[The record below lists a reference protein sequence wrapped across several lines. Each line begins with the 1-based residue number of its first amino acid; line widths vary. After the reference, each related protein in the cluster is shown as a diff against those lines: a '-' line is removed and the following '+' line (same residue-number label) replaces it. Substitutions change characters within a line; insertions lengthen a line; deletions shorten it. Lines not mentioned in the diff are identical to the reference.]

1 MSLTIADSITRSRQI
16 IQDLQPP
23 FRHDDAKLVGYLN
36 DALIDVRRLRPD
48 FFLGGLDSYTFYD
61 VTNLPDEFPLDP
73 IAFTAVTDYISGSVG
88 LEDDEFAQDGRAIAL
103 HSRFVQRL
111 VGKGA

>member
-36 DALIDVRRLRPD
+36 DAIIEVRRLRPD

-61 VTNLPDEFPLDP
+61 IADLPDEFPLDP
-73 IAFTAVTDYISGSVG
+73 IAFPAVVDYIAGAVG

-103 HSRFVQRL
+103 NARFEQRL
-111 VGKGA
+111 TG